1 MPHLSEPEAIG
12 LLTSN
17 AQQTQ
22 DQHYGESGYDD
33 SSAYEYDDDPHDRYG
48 AQSRGSKQ
56 GYENGN
62 AYGPGH
68 YQYGH
73 SSFGDDVQ
81 LDDDD
86 DDDMW

>member
-1 MPHLSEPEAIG
+1 MYEY
-12 LLTSN
+12 TDD
-17 AQQTQ
+17 AQ
-22 DQHYGESGYDD
+22 DHYGTHSQ
-33 SSAYEYDDDPHDRYG
+33 SSKG
-48 AQSRGSKQ
+48 

-73 SSFGDDVQ
+73 STFGDDVQ

-86 DDDMW
+86 DDMW